1 MSRLNDAFD
10 AIELALGELSEAI
23 ATSKAQSQT
32 ETSSETSSG
41 TPSGTSDLDEAEIQ
55 AIRAELG
62 EAVQLL
68 ESMKDSG
75 KDFGQDFGQEPET
88 EASS

>member
-32 ETSSETSSG
+32 ETSSG